1 MPSPALPRTPGYRFK
16 DGRLMIFQE
25 EEVMLIRGWDEPSA
39 VCKSDEAWE
48 PFAPEF
54 RLVAPY
60 RRAAKPSAKKTA
72 NPPPPASGQME
83 FGLWNAGA
91 AVPSPKPSPPKPMP
105 LAEQRRK
112 AFDSFRF
119 SLPKEIAKV
128 LEPFRSHQWPLLVLL
143 ANDKR
148 VLDLASANP
157 VLAYAV
163 ANWYADYP
171 RSRLDFGRM
180 PQRDLLKLL
189 KLPDS
194 AAVVKLIRK
203 IPPESVDQ
211 HLWPTLL
218 AALRHPD
225 GASSKLLSHVPTIN
239 VGVMELI
246 LTPQTR
252 GALTPGLLEEVA
264 ADPKEKYRGAVARMI
279 GDLMAMKE
287 ELTDSRPV
295 TGIKSV
301 DWLRQLHAEVAEDFQ
316 KLVKMRRELGLLPQ
330 PPIPGIKGKIIP
342 LQTQAELVA
351 EGREQKN
358 CVATYGAA
366 VAEKKCYIY
375 RVLHPGRAT
384 LCIRP
389 QTDGNWGISL
399 IEASCNRP
407 VNGATREFVQQWLEP
422 YRIGI

>member
-1 MPSPALPRTPGYRFK
+1 
-16 DGRLMIFQE
+16 MIFQE
-25 EEVMLIRGWDEPSA
+25 EEVMLIRGWEEPSA
-39 VCKSDEAWE
+39 VCKGDEAWE
-48 PFAPEF
+48 PFVPQF

-60 RRAAKPSAKKTA
+60 RRAAKPSAKKIA
-72 NPPPPASGQME
+72 NPAPPTGGQME
-83 FGLWNAGA
+83 FGLWDAGA
-91 AVPSPKPSPPKPMP
+91 PVPTSKPSEPKPMP

-143 ANDKR
+143 AHDKR
-148 VLDLASANP
+148 VLDIATSNP
-157 VLAYAV
+157 VLIYAV
-163 ANWYADYP
+163 ADWYADYP

-203 IPPESVDQ
+203 IPPESLDQ
-211 HLWPTLL
+211 RLWPVLL
-218 AALRHPD
+218 NALRHPD
-225 GASSKLLSHVPTIN
+225 GASSKLLSHVSALN
-239 VGVMELI
+239 LGVMELI
-246 LTPQTR
+246 LTPQIC
-252 GALTPGLLEEVA
+252 GALTPALLEEVA
-264 ADPKEKYRGAVARMI
+264 LDPKQKYRGSVARMI
-279 GDLMAMKE
+279 GDIMAMRE
-287 ELTDSRPV
+287 ELADVRPL

-301 DWLRQLHAEVAEDFQ
+301 GRIRQLHAEIAEDFQ
-316 KLVKMRRELGLLPQ
+316 KLVKMRRDLGLLPQ

-366 VAEKKCYIY
+366 VADKKCYIY
-375 RVLHPGRAT
+375 RVLFPGRAT

-389 QTDGNWGISL
+389 QTDGNWGISQ

-407 VNGATREFVQQWLEP
+407 ADVATREFVQQWLEP
-422 YRIGI
+422 YRIGL